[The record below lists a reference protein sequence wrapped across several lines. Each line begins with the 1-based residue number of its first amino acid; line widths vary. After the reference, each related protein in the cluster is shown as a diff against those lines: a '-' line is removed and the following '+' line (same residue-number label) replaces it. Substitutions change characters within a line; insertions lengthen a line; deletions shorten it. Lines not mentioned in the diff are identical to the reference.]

1 MSRHSTVLEQITLDA
16 VELISRA
23 ELMRRNTRHNYGP
36 EINDLIGLRA
46 RITRQINKRTK
57 EANP

>member
-1 MSRHSTVLEQITLDA
+1 VLEQITLDA